1 MILKNISR
9 ETTVQLTYIINSV
22 LKLNPFPDQYKT
34 AIVVP
39 IPKAG
44 KSLNKKEN
52 FRPISLLNSI
62 SKVIE
67 KSMYRRFNTF
77 LDEHNITQDSQ
88 FGFNTTQQITRI
100 LNDILLNFNQDKNTV
115 FTLLDI
121 EKAFDR
127 VWIKGLLYKMHK
139 AGLNKN
145 FIKLMG
151 T

>member
-9 ETTVQLTYIINSV
+9 KTTVQLTYIINSV
-22 LKLNPFPDQYKT
+22 LKLNHFPDQYKT

-44 KSLNKKEN
+44 KSLNKKDN

-67 KSMYRRFNTF
+67 KIMYRRFNTF

-88 FGFNTTQQITRI
+88 FGFKNHHSTTQENFER
-100 LNDILLNFNQDKNTV
+100 ILLNFNQDKNTV

-121 EKAFDR
+121 EIVIYIR
-127 VWIKGLLYKMHK
+127 VRDV
-139 AGLNKN
+139 N
-145 FIKLMG
+145 FPARQLVSG
-151 T
+151 TMAQPSA